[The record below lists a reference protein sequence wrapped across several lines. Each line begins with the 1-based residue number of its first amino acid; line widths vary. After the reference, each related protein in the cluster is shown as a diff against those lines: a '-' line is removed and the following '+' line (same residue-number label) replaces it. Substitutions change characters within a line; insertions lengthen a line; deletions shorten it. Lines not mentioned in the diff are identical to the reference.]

1 MKKNL
6 NDVLIN
12 SYDRDKNQL
21 IVLYDDMNNVKKFT
35 FSNIPD
41 KVKHMKIERYI
52 VVGEKLFI
60 IKVVGVINE

>member
-12 SYDRDKNQL
+12 SYDRNNNQL

-60 IKVVGVINE
+60 IKVRGVINE

>member
-1 MKKNL
+1 MEKNI

-12 SYDRDKNQL
+12 SYERNKNQF

-41 KVKHMKIERYI
+41 KVKHMKIEQNI

-60 IKVVGVINE
+60 IKVKGVINE

>member
-1 MKKNL
+1 MEKNI

-12 SYDRDKNQL
+12 SYDRNKNQF

-35 FSNIPD
+35 FSNVPD
-41 KVKHMKIERYI
+41 KVKHMKIEQNI

-60 IKVVGVINE
+60 IKVKGVINE